1 MSIQI
6 NPDKHEAQ
14 AQRKVVNQGGSVGVC
29 IPKSIADRLDIQE
42 GMTVTVVDNFDN
54 DTTIRIETDSQS
66 DSFNNDSNVSQGVGG
81 DGT

>member
-29 IPKSIADRLDIQE
+29 IPKSIADRLDIEE

-66 DSFNNDSNVSQGVGG
+66 DSFDNNASQGVGG

>member
-66 DSFNNDSNVSQGVGG
+66 DSFDNNASQGVGG

>member
-54 DTTIRIETDSQS
+54 DTTIRIETNSQS
-66 DSFNNDSNVSQGVGG
+66 DSFDNNASQGVGG